1 MSEKNF
7 TVTFTLSVDTS
18 LCDPDVLSEVERFA
32 QEGVAR
38 MLQGAF
44 PSGNFGPDQSL
55 AEVSGVK
62 VE

>member
-1 MSEKNF
+1 MSKTF

-18 LCDPDVLSEVERFA
+18 LCDPDALCEAERFA
-32 QEGVAR
+32 QKGVTR
-38 MLQGAF
+38 MLQRSF